1 VYWEILRDDGETEV
15 YTVANQDEYH
25 YGRYE
30 TLEDRGL
37 SFAGYCDLGCSPS
50 LTITPTDMRY
60 DGAQITGVVNL
71 PGCYTATNTT
81 NTTVLSI
88 QGLLEAPTDVYYAA
102 SKDIVVVSWS
112 PPFTLEGVPILH
124 YSVYITSQGVSE
136 QRNTTETHISLER
149 PCAST
154 TYQISAWNE
163 VGEGNATST
172 G

>member
-1 VYWEILRDDGETEV
+1 
-15 YTVANQDEYH
+15 
-25 YGRYE
+25 YGTHE

-37 SFAGYCDLGCSPS
+37 NFAGYCDFDCVQWLI
-50 LTITPTDMRY
+50 ITPTDMRY
-60 DGAQITGVVNL
+60 NGAQITGVVNL

-81 NTTVLSI
+81 HTTVLSI
-88 QGLLEAPTDVYYAA
+88 QGLLEAPTDVHYTA
-102 SKDIVVVSWS
+102 SKDSVIMSWS

-136 QRNTTETHISLER
+136 QRNTTETHITLER

-163 VGEGNATST
+163 VGEGNATRK
-172 G
+172 